1 MRKLHDSV
9 LRSNYKRYSM
19 KFFRINHGLL
29 EAVEMVKSFPVKI
42 PPA

>member
-1 MRKLHDSV
+1 MIVYLDRI
-9 LRSNYKRYSM
+9 SNTLYKSYSM